1 VPTIDQRDPTP
12 YYIQLANLIA
22 ADIAN
27 GTFKPDERLPS
38 TPRLMRT
45 HGIGRGT
52 VRQAMRVLSERGLVG
67 MLGCRGDY
75 VKAQTEPG
83 TRT

>member
-12 YYIQLANLIA
+12 LYVQLANLIA

-27 GTFKPDERLPS
+27 GTLKPDEWLPS
-38 TPRLMRT
+38 ASRLMRM

-67 MLGCRGDY
+67 MLGCRGSY
-75 VKAQTEPG
+75 VKAQTEVATGP
-83 TRT
+83 

>member
-1 VPTIDQRDPTP
+1 MPKVDHRDPTP
-12 YYIQLANLIA
+12 LYVQLANVIA

-27 GTFKPDERLPS
+27 GTLRPDEWLPS
-38 TPRLMRT
+38 TPRLMRM
-45 HGIGRGT
+45 HGIGRST

-75 VKAQTEPG
+75 VKDQTEAAF
-83 TRT
+83 